1 MPVPLSIRLA
11 RALFLTL
18 AVLLGAA
25 IAAGYKHP
33 IWVGTVCGLMIGGAF
48 VMVDSLLARFT
59 FREFSFSTFGLL
71 TGLFCAWLILKI
83 GFFDLPWFRSLED
96 SDSLRSIIEISV
108 YACFGF
114 LGITLA
120 LRSDKDQFSF
130 IIPYVR
136 FRRDASE
143 GEPIILDTNVIIDG
157 RVLRVFSTG
166 FISGSLV
173 IPRFVLDELQR
184 LADSRD
190 LIKSERGRRGLVCV
204 EKMRNTTG
212 FDITIHEDHV
222 HENEPVDTRLITLA
236 RELSARL
243 LTNDVNLGKVA
254 AVRGVAVL
262 NFNDLARALQPELC
276 AGDEIDLSLVK
287 PGKDKHQAVGYLPD
301 GTMIVVNNAVSFI
314 GDTVPVVVINTTQTS
329 AGRLIFAEL
338 QMGQN
343 ADSSAQR

>member
-1 MPVPLSIRLA
+1 MPVPWSIRLA
-11 RALFLTL
+11 RAVFLTL
-18 AVLLGAA
+18 AVALGAA
-25 IAAGYKHP
+25 IAAGFKQPVWH
-33 IWVGTVCGLMIGGAF
+33 GTAWGFFIGGVF
-48 VMVDSLLARFT
+48 VAVDSMLAQFT

-83 GFFDLPWFRSLED
+83 GFFELPWFRALED
-96 SDSLRSIIEISV
+96 ADSIRSIIEIST
-108 YACFGF
+108 YACLGF

-120 LRSDKDQFSF
+120 LRSDKDQFCF

-143 GEPIILDTNVIIDG
+143 GEPILLDANVLIDG
-157 RVLRVFSTG
+157 RVLRVFATG

-173 IPRFVLDELQR
+173 IPRFVLDEIQR
-184 LADSRD
+184 MADSREP
-190 LIKSERGRRGLVCV
+190 INSERGRRGLACV
-204 EKMRNTTG
+204 EKMRTSPG
-212 FDITIHEDHV
+212 FDVTIHEDQL
-222 HENEPVDTRLITLA
+222 HENEPSDTRLITLA

-243 LTNDVNLGKVA
+243 LTHDVNLGKVA

-276 AGDEIDLSLVK
+276 AGDELDLSLIK

-301 GTMIVVNNAVSFI
+301 GTMIVVNNAISFI
-314 GDTVPVVVINTTQTS
+314 GESVPVVVVNTTQTS

-338 QMGQN
+338 QMGQP
-343 ADSSAQR
+343 SPPITRR